1 MTAIDLTLLLF
12 LSASLLMFACFVTEA
27 LGTTMISLDG
37 SSCIRVIALLR
48 GACGAVIRYRLRLVT
63 LR

>member
-1 MTAIDLTLLLF
+1 MALLLF
-12 LSASLLMFACFVTEA
+12 LSASLLMFVCFVTGA

-37 SSCIRVIALLR
+37 SSCIGVIAPLTN
-48 GACGAVIRYRLRLVT
+48 ACGAVIRYRLRLVA